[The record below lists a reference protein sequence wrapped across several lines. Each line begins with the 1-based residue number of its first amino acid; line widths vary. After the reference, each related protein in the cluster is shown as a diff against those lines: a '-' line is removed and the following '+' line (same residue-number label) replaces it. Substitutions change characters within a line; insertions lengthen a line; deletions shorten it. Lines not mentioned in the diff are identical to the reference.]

1 MGKNTNVK
9 KGWFL
14 SHILTKYNLPII
26 LVLMFLVFSIML
38 PNSFPTLFNVKSI
51 LNYQSVVVLLA
62 LAVMIPIAAG
72 HFDLSVGY
80 NVCLLHILTIGLI
93 TKQGLPWPLVIVI
106 VLATG
111 SLIGFISGVLV
122 TRIGIDS
129 FIATLGVGNLLY
141 GLAFWYSDGKQV
153 LGELPEGFTKI
164 NSSVGIL
171 PTTFLIMVLVAI
183 IIYIVME
190 YLPVGRFFYFLGA
203 NADAANLSGIS
214 PKKYL
219 LLAFVSSG
227 FLTAVSAV
235 LLASIFRVGQVSVGP
250 DYLMNSFA
258 GALMGSVAF
267 KAGKVNVPGT
277 ISAVLLMATVVAG
290 LQQMGASYF
299 VEPLFNGGMLIL
311 AVSLA
316 AITERKRATKVKEE
330 KVREIRKRRE

>member
-1 MGKNTNVK
+1 MEK
-9 KGWFL
+9 KANIKRGWSL
-14 SHILTKYNLPII
+14 THILTKYNLPII
-26 LVLMFLVFSIML
+26 LVLVFLGFSVML

-51 LNYQSVVVLLA
+51 LNYQSVVILLA

-93 TKQGLPWPLVIVI
+93 TKQGLPWPLVILI
-106 VLATG
+106 VLGVG
-111 SLIGFISGVLV
+111 SFIGCINGLLV

-153 LGELPEGFTKI
+153 LGTLPEGFIKI
-164 NSSVGIL
+164 NTNIGFL
-171 PTTFLIMVLVAI
+171 PSTFLIVLVIAVMI
-183 IIYIVME
+183 HIVME

-203 NADAANLSGIS
+203 NSDAANLSGIS
-214 PKKYL
+214 SKKYL
-219 LLAFVSSG
+219 VLAFVSSG
-227 FLTAVSAV
+227 FLTAVSAI
-235 LLASIFRVGQVSVGP
+235 LLAAIFRVGQVSVGP

-267 KAGKVNVPGT
+267 KAGKVNVCGT
-277 ISAVLLMATVVAG
+277 ISAVLLMASVVAG
-290 LQQMGASYF
+290 LQQLGASYF

-316 AITERKRATKVKEE
+316 AITERRRATKVKEE
-330 KVREIRKRRE
+330 KIREIRKRRE